1 MENKLFLRLVH
12 LTAVWILSP
21 VTRKIGAVWFLFF
34 LMDVFVE
41 NIEAQQD
48 QIIDQILIEGN
59 SSIPDTRIR
68 GLLQTQ
74 PEGIFKSGRLNNTIW
89 LTDLDAI
96 ESFYRNSGFLDAR
109 VRAVRERKNSNNI
122 LLRIVIDEG
131 LRYYVREVNLK
142 GFHYLDKSDIKKSLL
157 TREGDVFYRLFA
169 ATDKRYIQSQA
180 DTKALIDMTVETKI
194 LLHEEDRTV
203 TVGFEVVEG
212 YPIQVGSVLVQG
224 LQKTKKRV
232 VIRELELR
240 SGDLYNNEKI
250 SLSQARLFQTGLFRS
265 VRLSPVRTDSLSTV
279 RNLLVNVTELPGGE
293 VSFGAG
299 FASAERFRGSYSIA
313 YRNWLGRG
321 ITIGTNGQ
329 ISSLLQQI
337 ESGITQ
343 PWLFQT
349 RTIGSIRAFFRREN
363 RISHIERELGVS
375 ATVNRELSRAFRG
388 QLIYTLKKV
397 KISSLSD
404 ELTNL
409 IQNGT
414 VVDSLRSRREGSL
427 TQIVAYDTR
436 DDILNPK
443 TGFYGQL
450 ESSLATPVLGS
461 STQNRNSILTF
472 MAVVR
477 KYLSLPN
484 MPQLSTSLSLSYV
497 RALDNNLIPLDRKL
511 FIGGDRSVRGFGINQ
526 IGQPDGGLIA
536 INSQNEIRIP
546 LSRITVA
553 LFIDWGGIGKT
564 VETLGL
570 NNFLLG
576 YGGGVRVNS
585 PIGLIRSDVGFH
597 QQGLIDRPN
606 SGLYDRTFFYFG
618 LGQAF

>member
-363 RISHIERELGVS
+363 RISHTERELVVS

-461 STQNRNSILTF
+461 STQNRNSIFTF

-497 RALDNNLIPLDRKL
+497 RALDKNLIPLDRKL

-526 IGQPDGGLIA
+526 IGQPDGGL
-536 INSQNEIRIP
+536 
-546 LSRITVA
+546 
-553 LFIDWGGIGKT
+553 
-564 VETLGL
+564 
-570 NNFLLG
+570 
-576 YGGGVRVNS
+576 Y
-585 PIGLIRSDVGFH
+585 
-597 QQGLIDRPN
+597 
-606 SGLYDRTFFYFG
+606 
-618 LGQAF
+618 GQAEEQRGGEGGD